1 MWESNLSSED
11 IVAVVRKISSP
22 YATSVRCC
30 FFFLIPYR
38 DRLDNM
44 RSFIIELDA
53 YVDTVCV
60 PLHPDHMY
68 MYCILHQA
76 DTSPFNRGFLLNCG
90 SELLNYGLLPLL
102 GVRNTAETSQS
113 YFSSSPCFDVLLFEK
128 TTCNGAGSGSQTGQ
142 TTSPSWGLH
151 RSILVFRMD
160 LSSFWMADRKNEA
173 HSKCFKLSFDDE
185 QVLLNR
191 AGWKKGQNPHHL
203 NILSR
208 LSQAILPPCETTNN
222 QAPLSSQGEC
232 KFTTATVSEESEK
245 GVSLHGTGREQSQVV
260 SYCVCLHDID
270 VVPTTNR
277 MHGWDLPNQL
287 EACHQPLVPI
297 PYSVVSKKRSAAYLW
312 GQTLPFNC
320 GSPVPGG
327 SPVCWCG
334 YTVFAVHVIR
344 IFDMF
349 LGLGLGRY

>member
-1 MWESNLSSED
+1 
-11 IVAVVRKISSP
+11 
-22 YATSVRCC
+22 
-30 FFFLIPYR
+30 
-38 DRLDNM
+38 
-44 RSFIIELDA
+44 
-53 YVDTVCV
+53 
-60 PLHPDHMY
+60 
-68 MYCILHQA
+68 
-76 DTSPFNRGFLLNCG
+76 
-90 SELLNYGLLPLL
+90 
-102 GVRNTAETSQS
+102 
-113 YFSSSPCFDVLLFEK
+113 
-128 TTCNGAGSGSQTGQ
+128 
-142 TTSPSWGLH
+142 
-151 RSILVFRMD
+151 MD